1 MTLRLEEV
9 KDEKD
14 FDEILPVLYAAFGE
28 PYNSLR
34 KWFIPVHTTVEAA
47 VEGSK
52 ERNVRSWKQSEGI
65 HWLKVTDTDSGKIIG
80 AAEWEIRE
88 QVSPPDE
95 PQGPINAYWHTEGSE
110 EKAFAEKLFVNLK
123 GFMKKRMGRP
133 HIELEQLV
141 VHPDHRKRGAGKLL
155 VDWGVQK
162 ADELGLET
170 CVESVPFAVPIYE
183 KYGFGNLDELK
194 PDLSV
199 PNPSAKWKEYA
210 ADDLRVFLMWR
221 PIRHDYSVNQD
232 KLPWLA
238 A

>member
-80 AAEWEIRE
+80 AAEWEIRQ

-110 EKAFAEKLFVNLK
+110 EKAFAEKLFINLK

-133 HIELEQLV
+133 HIGRYRII
-141 VHPDHRKRGAGKLL
+141 D
-155 VDWGVQK
+155 
-162 ADELGLET
+162 
-170 CVESVPFAVPIYE
+170 
-183 KYGFGNLDELK
+183 
-194 PDLSV
+194 
-199 PNPSAKWKEYA
+199 NPSFANIFSIKSSNNSLCILTTAREALGNCWSIGVSRKQMNSGSKHVSSQCHLPCPFMKNMVLA
-210 ADDLRVFLMWR
+210 TLMSLNL
-221 PIRHDYSVNQD
+221 I
-232 KLPWLA
+232 
-238 A
+238 